1 MKYIIT
7 ESQLRKSID
16 HLKEPMF
23 RYWDING
30 PKDLKMARQL
40 FNIPPPAST
49 TVQEWLLEWMGGED
63 ELYKM
68 LKKYEGRDL
77 RGQAGTYDFKFYVDN
92 ARIYVH
98 EGVEI
103 YFDATVDGNGKVN
116 IEGPG
121 FTIDTVYQ
129 AHMDEGFG
137 WEIDDEIRDTI
148 VETLEEITGIE
159 FVINIDHIGVTEP
172 GMYDND

>member
-7 ESQLRKSID
+7 ESQLKKSID

-30 PKDLKMARQL
+30 SKDLKMARQL

-63 ELYKM
+63 ELYKI

-77 RGQAGTYDFKFYVDN
+77 RGIAGTYDFKFYVDN
-92 ARIYVH
+92 VRIYVH

-103 YFDATVDGNGKVN
+103 YFDATVDGDGKVS

-129 AHMDEGFG
+129 AHMNEDFG

-172 GMYDND
+172 GMYDNH

>member
-7 ESQLRKSID
+7 ESQLRNSID

-77 RGQAGTYDFKFYVDN
+77 RGQSGTYDFKFYVDN

-121 FTIDTVYQ
+121 FTINTVYQ

-159 FVINIDHIGVTEP
+159 FSFNIDHISVTEP
-172 GMYDND
+172 GMFDNH